1 MAEKI
6 DDVDLS
12 EEGGG
17 GKSKKMI
24 IIIAVV
30 VVVLALAGAGGW
42 FLMAGGDNEAAEGEE
57 AEEVAPVKQTPI
69 YATVEKAFVVNF
81 ADQSNDE
88 VRYLQIKL
96 KVMARDQV
104 VIDAFTLNTPAIQHE
119 LLMLF
124 FDQKYDA
131 LNTAEG
137 KNTLKKQSL
146 STINNVLKAEQ
157 TEGELEAVYFTSLIM
172 Q

>member
-1 MAEKI
+1 
-6 DDVDLS
+6 
-12 EEGGG
+12 
-17 GKSKKMI
+17 MI
-24 IIIAVV
+24 IIIA

-42 FLMAGGDNEAAEGEE
+42 FFLAGGEDETAEDGA
-57 AEEVAPVKQTPI
+57 AEEVEETKQTPI

-81 ADQSNDE
+81 ADQSNNE

-96 KVMARDQV
+96 KVMARDQA

-124 FDQKYDA
+124 FDQSYDV
-131 LNTAEG
+131 LNTPKG
-137 KNTLKKQSL
+137 KSTLKEQSL
-146 STINNVLKAEQ
+146 SIINKILKEEQ

>member
-1 MAEKI
+1 MAETI

-30 VVVLALAGAGGW
+30 VLALAGAGGW
-42 FLMAGGDNEAAEGEE
+42 FFLSGGEDEAAEGET
-57 AEEVAPVKQTPI
+57 AEEVVPVKQTPI
-69 YATVEKAFVVNF
+69 YATVDKAFVVNF
-81 ADQSNDE
+81 ANQSKDE

-96 KVMARDQV
+96 KVMARDQA

-124 FDQKYDA
+124 FDQSYDA
-131 LNTAEG
+131 LNTPEG
-137 KNTLKKQSL
+137 KSALKEQSL
-146 STINNVLKAEQ
+146 STINKVLKAEQ

>member
-12 EEGGG
+12 EEGGE

-30 VVVLALAGAGGW
+30 VLALAGAGGW
-42 FLMAGGDNEAAEGEE
+42 FSLAGGDDEDAAAEGEA
-57 AEEVAPVKQTPI
+57 AEEVVLVKQTPI

-96 KVMARDQV
+96 KVMARDQA
-104 VIDAFTLNTPAIQHE
+104 VIDAFTLNTPAVQHE
-119 LLMLF
+119 LLILF
-124 FDQKYDA
+124 FNQKYDV
-131 LNTAEG
+131 LNTPEG
-137 KNTLKKQSL
+137 RSTLKEQSL
-146 STINNVLKAEQ
+146 STINKVLKAEQ

>member
-1 MAEKI
+1 MAENI
-6 DDVDLS
+6 EDVDLS
-12 EEGGG
+12 EEDSGG

-24 IIIAVV
+24 IIIAVA
-30 VVVLALAGAGGW
+30 VLALAGAGGW
-42 FLMAGGDNEAAEGEE
+42 FFLADGDDEAVEGEE
-57 AEEVAPVKQTPI
+57 AAEEVIIEKQTPI

-81 ADQSNDE
+81 TDQSNDE

-96 KVMARDQV
+96 KVMARDQA
-104 VIDAFTLNTPAIQHE
+104 VIDAFTLNTPAIQHQ

-124 FDQKYDA
+124 FDQNYDA
-131 LNTAEG
+131 LNTAKG
-137 KNTLKKQSL
+137 KSVLKEQSL
-146 STINNVLKAEQ
+146 SAINKILKEEQ

>member
-6 DDVDLS
+6 DDIDLS
-12 EEGGG
+12 EEGD

-30 VVVLALAGAGGW
+30 VLALAGAGGW
-42 FLMAGGDNEAAEGEE
+42 FFLAGGGDEAAEGE
-57 AEEVAPVKQTPI
+57 AAKEVIQVKQTPI
-69 YATVEKAFVVNF
+69 YATVDKAFVVNF
-81 ADQSNDE
+81 ADQSNNE

-96 KVMARDQV
+96 KVMARDQA

-119 LLMLF
+119 LLILF

-131 LNTAEG
+131 LNTQEG
-137 KNTLKKQSL
+137 KSALKEQSL
-146 STINNVLKAEQ
+146 STINKVLKAEQ

>member
-17 GKSKKMI
+17 KSKKMI

-30 VVVLALAGAGGW
+30 VLALAGAGGW
-42 FLMAGGDNEAAEGEE
+42 FFLAGGDDEVAESEAAED
-57 AEEVAPVKQTPI
+57 VTPVKQTPI
-69 YATVEKAFVVNF
+69 YATVDKAFVVNF

-96 KVMARDQV
+96 KVMARDQA

-124 FDQKYDA
+124 FDQKYDD
-131 LNTAEG
+131 LNTLEG
-137 KNTLKKQSL
+137 KSALKEQSL
-146 STINNVLKAEQ
+146 STINKVLKAEQ

>member
-17 GKSKKMI
+17 KSKKMI

-30 VVVLALAGAGGW
+30 VLALAGAGGW
-42 FLMAGGDNEAAEGEE
+42 FFLAGGDDEATES
-57 AEEVAPVKQTPI
+57 EVAEDVTPVKQTPI
-69 YATVEKAFVVNF
+69 YATVDKAFVVNF

-96 KVMARDQV
+96 KVMARDQA
-104 VIDAFTLNTPAIQHE
+104 VIDAFTLNTPAIRHE
-119 LLMLF
+119 LLLLF
-124 FDQKYDA
+124 FDQKYDD
-131 LNTAEG
+131 LNTSEG
-137 KNTLKKQSL
+137 KKALKEQSL
-146 STINNVLKAEQ
+146 STINKVLKAEQ

>member
-6 DDVDLS
+6 DDIEVT
-12 EEGGG
+12 EEGG
-17 GKSKKMI
+17 GKSKKLI

-30 VVVLALAGAGGW
+30 VLALAGGGAW
-42 FLMAGGDNEAAEGEE
+42 FFMGGSGDDADAEETEEAA
-57 AEEVAPVKQTPI
+57 APVKQTPI

-104 VIDAFTLNTPAIQHE
+104 VIDAFQLHTPAIQHQ

-124 FDQKYDA
+124 FGQKYDV
-131 LNTAEG
+131 LNSSEG
-137 KNTLKKQSL
+137 KKALKEQTLSI
-146 STINNVLKAEQ
+146 INEVLKAEQ

>member
-30 VVVLALAGAGGW
+30 VLALGGAGAW
-42 FLMAGGDNEAAEGEE
+42 FFLSGGDDEAVADEAAE
-57 AEEVAPVKQTPI
+57 EVSPVKQTPI
-69 YATVEKAFVVNF
+69 YATVDKAFVVNF
-81 ADQSNDE
+81 ADQSNNE

-96 KVMARDQV
+96 KVMARDQA

-124 FDQKYDA
+124 FEQKYDV
-131 LNTAEG
+131 LNTTEG
-137 KNTLKKQSL
+137 KSALKEQSL
-146 STINNVLKAEQ
+146 STINKVLKAEQ

>member
-17 GKSKKMI
+17 GKSKKMM
-24 IIIAVV
+24 IIIA

-42 FLMAGGDNEAAEGEE
+42 FFLSGGEDEAVEGEA

-69 YATVEKAFVVNF
+69 YATVDKAFVVNF
-81 ADQSNDE
+81 ADQSKDE

-124 FDQKYDA
+124 FEQKYDA

-137 KNTLKKQSL
+137 KSALKEQSL
-146 STINNVLKAEQ
+146 SIINKVLKAEQ

>member
-1 MAEKI
+1 MAEKV
-6 DDVDLS
+6 DDVEITD
-12 EEGGG
+12 EGG

-30 VVVLALAGAGGW
+30 VLALIGGGAFF
-42 FLMAGGDNEAAEGEE
+42 FLSGGDDSVEE
-57 AEEVAPVKQTPI
+57 AEETVAPVKQTPI

-81 ADQSNDE
+81 AKQSNDA

-96 KVMARDQV
+96 KVMARDQA
-104 VIDAFTLNTPAIQHE
+104 VIDAFILHTPAIQHQ

-124 FDQKYDA
+124 FSQKYDA
-131 LNTAEG
+131 LTTSEG
-137 KNTLKKQSL
+137 KKALKEKTLTS
-146 STINNVLKAEQ
+146 INEILKAEQ
-157 TEGELEAVYFTSLIM
+157 TEGKLEAVYFTSLIM